1 MLQQVQQLYVPVVT
15 LSTKNDK
22 ILLEQL
28 TKGFKKTIKWNK
40 YCSEMTNHTE
50 NNNFNYLIDPTF
62 TKDCLSYR
70 LKMKML
76 EHLFQSTMCQMFK

>member
-40 YCSEMTNHTE
+40 YWSEMTNQTE

-70 LKMKML
+70 LNMKML
-76 EHLFQSTMCQMFK
+76 EHLFQSIMCQMFK

>member
-1 MLQQVQQLYVPVVT
+1 M

-28 TKGFKKTIKWNK
+28 RKGFKKTIKWNI
-40 YCSEMTNHTE
+40 YRSEMTNQTE
-50 NNNFNYLIDPTF
+50 NNNFNNLIDPTF

-70 LKMKML
+70 LKMKMKTS
-76 EHLFQSTMCQMFK
+76 F

>member
-40 YCSEMTNHTE
+40 YWSEMTNQTE
-50 NNNFNYLIDPTF
+50 NNNFNYLIDT
-62 TKDCLSYR
+62 TSLKIVCLIV
-70 LKMKML
+70 
-76 EHLFQSTMCQMFK
+76 